1 MHRIAIS
8 PRAYRVVTLV
18 AAVALAVIILTGAAV
33 RLTGS
38 GLGCPTWPECA
49 PGQLVA
55 KAQADSHQQI
65 EFWNRAFTGVVSVA
79 VMLAVLGSLV
89 RRPRRRE
96 LTWLSVGLVA
106 GVMAQAVLGGLVVKK
121 LLAPPFVMG
130 HFLLSVV
137 LLWNAIVLH
146 HRAGQPPGRSQPV
159 VDRTLL
165 HLGRA
170 LFVLACAAVVTGT
183 VVTGTGPHAGDK
195 RAARLNLVLTDV
207 ARVHGSTVMVFLGT
221 VLVTLWLAYRR
232 GAPSPKLPSRPVR

>member
-1 MHRIAIS
+1 MRRIAIS

-106 GVMAQAVLGGLVVKK
+106 GVMAQAVFRGTDD
-121 LLAPPFVMG
+121 P
-130 HFLLSVV
+130 
-137 LLWNAIVLH
+137 NDITVLH
-146 HRAGQPPGRSQPV
+146 DFASDAKAKAFANSAELKSAMQNSG
-159 VDRTLL
+159 
-165 HLGRA
+165 
-170 LFVLACAAVVTGT
+170 VTGSPQVWFT
-183 VVTGTGPHAGDK
+183 A
-195 RAARLNLVLTDV
+195 RAA
-207 ARVHGSTVMVFLGT
+207 
-221 VLVTLWLAYRR
+221 
-232 GAPSPKLPSRPVR
+232 K